1 MSTLNRLQA
10 PEFHAVKHVDL
21 TPSVDVR
28 LDNGM
33 PLFMVNAGT
42 QEVMKLEFIF
52 NAGMRNSRLPII
64 ASSVNDMLDEGTKTR
79 SAIEIAEELD
89 FYGAF
94 IESEVTHDQ
103 ASFTLWTLNKY
114 LESSLEIVKDILRNP
129 AFPEKE
135 FTIYRNNR
143 KQKYIV
149 DTDKV
154 STLARRRFAELLF
167 GENHAYGKRTHLAD
181 FDAVSVSD
189 LGIFHAQY
197 YHAGNGCILA
207 SGKLPDNLHRIL
219 NTHFGGGE
227 WKRNENGNMN
237 AAPAMSTDIREHLV
251 KKDGAMQ
258 SALRVGRVLFN
269 REHNDFPSMQ
279 VLNCVLGGYFGS
291 RLMANIREDKG
302 YTYGIGSGLASM
314 YGNGYFYISAEV
326 GVDVTNAALKEVYF
340 ETERLQQ
347 DLIPDT
353 ELELVRNYMTGVFL
367 RSTDGPFAVADR
379 RRALIGYNLDYSY
392 YDRYLETVQTVSAAT
407 LRDLA
412 QKYLSKEHLIE
423 LVAGDRK

>member
-10 PEFHAVKHVDL
+10 PEFHAVRHVEL
-21 TPSVDVR
+21 TKSVDTK

-42 QEVMKLEFIF
+42 QDVMKLEFVF
-52 NAGMRNSRLPII
+52 SAGMRNSQLPII
-64 ASSVNDMLDEGTKTR
+64 ASAVNDMLDEGTKKR
-79 SAIEIAEELD
+79 SAIDIAEELD

-114 LESSLEIVKDILRNP
+114 LESSLEIVKDILRNA

-135 FTIYRNNR
+135 FSIYHNNR

-154 STLARRRFAELLF
+154 STLARRRFSELLF
-167 GENHAYGKRTHLAD
+167 GDDHAYGKRTHLAD

-189 LGIFHAQY
+189 LGIFHAKY

-207 SGKLPDNLHRIL
+207 SGKLPENLQQVL
-219 NTHFGGGE
+219 NSHFGGAD
-227 WKRNENGNMN
+227 WKGNENGIITV
-237 AAPAMSTDIREHLV
+237 ASAQSTSTREHLV

-269 REHNDFPSMQ
+269 REHADFPAMQ

-302 YTYGIGSGLASM
+302 YTYGIGSGLSSM

-340 ETERLQQ
+340 EIERLQQ
-347 DLIPDT
+347 DLVPDE

-367 RSTDGPFAVADR
+367 RSTDGPFALADR

-392 YDRYLETVQTVSAAT
+392 YDRYLETIQSVSATT

-412 QKYLSKEHLIE
+412 QKYFQKQDLIE

>member
-1 MSTLNRLQA
+1 MSTLNRVQA

-21 TPSVDVR
+21 KRSEDVT
-28 LDNGM
+28 LNNGM

-42 QEVMKLEFIF
+42 QDVMKLEFIF
-52 NAGMRNSRLPII
+52 SGGMRNTQLPII
-64 ASSVNDMLDEGTKTR
+64 ATAVNDMLDEGTKKR
-79 SAIEIAEELD
+79 SAMDIAEELD

-94 IESEVTHDQ
+94 IETEVTHDQ

-114 LESSLEIVKDILRNP
+114 LEPALEIVNDVIRNA

-135 FTIYRNNR
+135 FSIYRNNR
-143 KQKYIV
+143 KQKYVV

-154 STLARRRFAELLF
+154 SVLARRRFAELLF
-167 GENHAYGKRTHLAD
+167 GDDHAYGKRTHLAD
-181 FDAVSVSD
+181 FDLLKTSD
-189 LGIFHAQY
+189 LDLFHKQY

-207 SGKLPDNLHRIL
+207 AGNLPSNLREVL
-219 NTHFGGGE
+219 NKHFGGE
-227 WKRNENGNMN
+227 DWKGSANGNIHVAQASSN
-237 AAPAMSTDIREHLV
+237 PQREHLV
-251 KKDGAMQ
+251 KKEGAMQ

-269 REHNDFPSMQ
+269 REHTDFPAMQ
-279 VLNCVLGGYFGS
+279 VLNCALGGYFGS

-340 ETERLQQ
+340 EIDRLQQ
-347 DLIPDT
+347 DLIPDG

-367 RSTDGPFAVADR
+367 RSTDGPFAIADR
-379 RRALIGYNLDYSY
+379 RRALIGYDLDYNY
-392 YDRYLETVQTVSAAT
+392 YDRYLETIQSVSASS

-412 QKYLSKEHLIE
+412 QKYLKKEDLIE